1 MKVKNVK
8 TLTAKLTRHSL
19 IAAALV
25 VAPAMSTLFVGA
37 LAPTELGVWQLG
49 QVQAQEL
56 IKPATERPET
66 RRVPGLNQSL
76 NEDLS
81 EVQELVDPQEEGNKP
96 DLPEALEKLQDMEDE
111 IDTYN
116 PYEQAQIFNFLANV
130 HFQLDNMDKTIEYFQ
145 KVVANSPKIPSGLE
159 ASSWQV
165 LGKLYMQEEEW
176 DKALAAFKNWAAMV
190 NNISAT
196 QYYSLSLLFYQMG
209 DLDRALVHVN
219 QSVNMYEQEGKVPEE
234 NWYAMQRLLHYEK
247 EDYYSTIEVLKKM
260 VRHYPKISTW
270 RQLSDLY
277 SLTEQFDRR
286 LHTLEVVYLLDGLDK
301 ENVLLSLASMYLE
314 RDYPYKAA
322 KILNRGIYEDE
333 IIEPTSD
340 NLQLLA
346 NSWSLA
352 QETDKALVEMEKAAE
367 KSDDGELYARL
378 AGLYTLQDRYED
390 AVEAG
395 EEALERGVDRPD
407 QVHMRIGTAYV
418 NMGEYDKAIEE
429 LRVAA
434 KDKRSQQTAR
444 QWIRYSQ
451 KEQEREERL
460 AAEKKRMEEMQRKRE
475 ERDGLVLPTAS

>member
-1 MKVKNVK
+1 MKVNNVK
-8 TLTAKLTRHSL
+8 TVAAVLARRSL
-19 IAAALV
+19 MTAALV
-25 VAPAMSTLFVGA
+25 VAPAMSSLFVGA
-37 LAPTELGVWQLG
+37 LAPAELGVWQLG

-66 RRVPGLNQSL
+66 RRVPGLKQSL

-96 DLPEALEKLQDMEDE
+96 NLPRALEKLQDMEDE
-111 IDTYN
+111 IDSYN

-130 HFQLDNMDKTIEYFQ
+130 HFQLDNMDKTIEYFR
-145 KVVANSPKIPSGLE
+145 KVVANSPQIPTGLE

-165 LGKLYMQEEEW
+165 LGKLHMQEEEW
-176 DKALAAFKNWAAMV
+176 DQALEAFNNWAAMV
-190 NNISAT
+190 NSISAS

-219 QSVNMYEQEGKVPEE
+219 QAVNMHEQDDKVPEE
-234 NWYAMQRLLHYEK
+234 NWYAMQRLLYYEK
-247 EDYYSTIEVLKKM
+247 EDYFSTIEVLKKM

-314 RDYPYKAA
+314 RDYPYKAG
-322 KILNRGIYEDE
+322 KILNRGIYESE

-352 QETDKALVEMEKAAE
+352 QETDDALVEMEKAAE

-378 AGLYTLQDRYED
+378 AGLYTLQERYDD
-390 AVEAG
+390 AIEAG

-418 NMGEYDKAIEE
+418 NMGEYDKAIES

-434 KDKRSQQTAR
+434 KDKRSQQAAR
-444 QWIRYSQ
+444 QWIRYSE

-460 AAEKKRMEEMQRKRE
+460 AQEKKRIEEMEKERQ
-475 ERDGLVLPTAS
+475 ERDGLVLPSA